1 MEKKPNEITV
11 ENAAAVEMF
20 AHLSEAAQESL
31 ISQIKSLL
39 SAQQ

>member
-1 MEKKPNEITV
+1 MENTPKEITV
-11 ENAAAVEMF
+11 EYAAAVEQF
-20 AHLSEAAQESL
+20 AHLSEAAQEAL